1 MSKDEQIAAISEL
14 LDVMRRLRD
23 PENGCPWDKEQD
35 FASIAPYTVEEAY
48 EVEDAIQ
55 RQDMAALK
63 EELGDLLF
71 QVVFH
76 ARMAEEAGHFEFEAV
91 ARELVDKMIRRHPH
105 VFGDADIGSS
115 EAQTASWEA
124 MKAEEKA
131 VKGQEGVLDDVPLN
145 LPALVRAQKLS
156 KRAGRVGFEWPDMQG
171 VFDKIEEETAE
182 LKEAIAR
189 GIDADAAEDE
199 LGDMLF
205 AMANL
210 ARYLKVDPEAAL
222 RRTNAKFERRFRA
235 VEAELKSRG
244 RTPADSSLEEMDA
257 IWNEIRALDRR
268 QHKNK
273 NKNQG
278 TD

>member
-1 MSKDEQIAAISEL
+1 MSKPTENDVMQAL
-14 LDVMRRLRD
+14 LQVMRRLRD
-23 PENGCPWDKEQD
+23 PQNGCPWDKEQD

-55 RQDMAALK
+55 RQDMNGLQ

-76 ARMAEEAGHFEFEAV
+76 ARMAEEAGHFDFEQV
-91 ARELVDKMIRRHPH
+91 AQALVDKMVRRHPH
-105 VFGDADIGSS
+105 VFGDADIDSS
-115 EAQTASWEA
+115 DAQTASWEA

-131 VKGQEGVLDDVPLN
+131 ARGQRGVLDDVPLN
-145 LPALVRAQKLS
+145 LPALVRAEKLS
-156 KRAGRVGFEWPDMQG
+156 RRAGRVGFEWPDLEG

-182 LKEAIAR
+182 LKEAVAKGLDR
-189 GIDADAAEDE
+189 DAAEDE

-235 VEAELKSRG
+235 VEAELEARGKSPSES
-244 RTPADSSLEEMDA
+244 TLEEMDA
-257 IWNEIRALDRR
+257 IWNDIRAVDRR
-268 QHKNK
+268 QHKS
-273 NKNQG
+273 QE